1 MKKFTRAGK
10 TFTTVIAGA
19 TVLAVFGTGTAV
31 AGSLITSA
39 KIKNNTIKSIDVR
52 DNNLKG
58 VDILNGSLR
67 GGDVANGSLTGSDVK
82 DFSLTN
88 QDVGVLF
95 AQVNSDA
102 TVANSTAGVTASS
115 TGLGTYEVDFGRD
128 ISDCAATATVG
139 TPNSGGAQG
148 VVTQL
153 NERSLTPSALWV
165 RTSDDAD
172 TDVDQDLPFQVVVVC

>member
-1 MKKFTRAGK
+1 MMKLNTAGK
-10 TFTTVIAGA
+10 TFGTVVAGA
-19 TVLAVFGTGTAV
+19 TVLAVFGTGTAI
-31 AGSLITSA
+31 AGSMITSA
-39 KIKNNTIKSIDVR
+39 DIKNNTIKSKDVRNNNLKGIDVR
-52 DNNLKG
+52 D
-58 VDILNGSLR
+58 
-67 GGDVANGSLTGSDVK
+67 GSLTGADVANSSLTGADVQ

-102 TVANSTAGVTASS
+102 TVAHSSGAVTATSLG
-115 TGLGTYEVDFGRD
+115 TGTYEVDFGRD

-139 TPNSGGAQG
+139 TPDVGGAQG

-153 NERSLTPSALWV
+153 NERSGNAEALWV

-172 TDVDQDLPFQVVVVC
+172 TSIDQDLPFQVIVVC

>member
-10 TFTTVIAGA
+10 TFTTVVAGA
-19 TVLAVFGTGTAV
+19 VVLGVFGTGTAV

-39 KIKNNTIKSIDVR
+39 KIKNGTVQSIDVKN
-52 DNNLKG
+52 NNLRG
-58 VDILNGSLR
+58 VDVLDGSLR
-67 GGDVANGSLTGSDVK
+67 GADVANSSLTGADVA
-82 DFSLTN
+82 DFTLTN

-102 TVANSTAGVTASS
+102 TVAHSTGGVTAAS
-115 TGLGTYEVDFGRD
+115 TGLGTFEVDFGRD
-128 ISDCAATATVG
+128 ISSCAATAVVG
-139 TPNSGGAQG
+139 TPNTGGAQG

-153 NERSLTPSALWV
+153 NERSGNPEALWV

-172 TDVDQDLPFQVVVVC
+172 TDIDQDLPFQVVVVC